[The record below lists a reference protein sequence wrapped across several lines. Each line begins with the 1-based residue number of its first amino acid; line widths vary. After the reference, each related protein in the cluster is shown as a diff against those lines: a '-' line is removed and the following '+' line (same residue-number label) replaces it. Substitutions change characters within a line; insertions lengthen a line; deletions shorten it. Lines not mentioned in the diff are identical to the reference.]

1 MKRIED
7 ISSLSHS
14 LSSLSRSLLLNL
26 CAGGDRQQE
35 ITIYR
40 QDTRELGG
48 SVESLPP
55 IPATTQHQQI
65 LQQQQRHLTQP
76 TDQDGPI
83 LAEPPAP
90 QSTNQPQVTPLE
102 A

>member
-1 MKRIED
+1 MTADSE
-7 ISSLSHS
+7 SLAS
-14 LSSLSRSLLLNL
+14 L
-26 CAGGDRQQE
+26 DRQQE

-40 QDTRELGG
+40 QDTRELGGG

-65 LQQQQRHLTQP
+65 QQQQQRHLSQP

-83 LAEPPAP
+83 LAEPSPAQQQG